1 VVMTDLAAVV
11 NRPLENT
18 VDGELMHL
26 HYYRHYIFTLL
37 KSTK

>member
-26 HYYRHYIFTLL
+26 HYYRHIFTLL